1 MPVQLTDLFVIFFAS
16 IFINNI
22 VLTYFLGICPFV
34 AVSKEIPTAFGMGMA
49 VVFVMFTTMAINWPL
64 YHLVLVPHKVEYL
77 QFLVFIFVIATF
89 VQIVEVFIDRYSPV
103 LYISLGVFLPL
114 ITVNCAILGVSLF
127 TVIRDYS
134 YPQSMAF
141 ALGSGIGWALAITAM
156 AGIRQKLVFS
166 KIPQGL
172 QGPGITMII
181 AGIMALAFMGFAGIA
196 NMN

>member
-1 MPVQLTDLFVIFFAS
+1 MPSQITDLFVIFFAS

-34 AVSKEIPTAFGMGMA
+34 AVSKEIPTALGMGMA
-49 VVFVMFTTMAINWPL
+49 VIFVMFMTMAINWPL
-64 YHLVLVPHKVEYL
+64 YHLVLIPYKVEYL
-77 QFLVFIFVIATF
+77 QFLVFIIVIATF

-127 TVIRDYS
+127 AVIRDYS

-181 AGIMALAFMGFAGIA
+181 AGIMALAFMGFAGVV

>member
-1 MPVQLTDLFVIFFAS
+1 MPVQFTDLFVIFFAS

-34 AVSKEIPTAFGMGMA
+34 AVSKEIPTALGMGMA
-49 VVFVMFTTMAINWPL
+49 VIFVMFMTMAINWPL
-64 YHLVLVPHKVEYL
+64 YHLVLIPYKVEYL
-77 QFLVFIFVIATF
+77 QFLVFIIVIATF

-127 TVIRDYS
+127 AVIRDYS

-166 KIPQGL
+166 KIPQSL

-181 AGIMALAFMGFAGIA
+181 AGIMALAFMGFAGVV